1 MALLKLSQCKSI
13 DKSTTMRN
21 FLCPKSDLENILYDT
36 IRLRSTQNARCYK
49 RRIAFEETMK
59 EWKSGLG
66 QDFDEK
72 LFGVIVSGRIVRRF
86 ANNTFKSE
94 S

>member
-1 MALLKLSQCKSI
+1 M
-13 DKSTTMRN
+13 
-21 FLCPKSDLENILYDT
+21 LCPKSDLENILYET
-36 IRLRSTQNARCYK
+36 IRRRSTQNARSFK

-59 EWKSGLG
+59 EWQSGLG

-72 LFGVIVSGRIVRRF
+72 LFGVIVSGRIERRF
-86 ANNTFKSE
+86 AKNTFKSE